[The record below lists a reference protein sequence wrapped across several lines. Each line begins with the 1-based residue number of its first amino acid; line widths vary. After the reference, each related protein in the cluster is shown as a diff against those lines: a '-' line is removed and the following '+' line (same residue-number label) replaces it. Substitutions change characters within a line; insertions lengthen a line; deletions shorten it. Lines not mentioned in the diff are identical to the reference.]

1 MNSEANESVIAT
13 WRDHEMMVI
22 AIRRPDDANRT
33 NAAVMRGIA
42 TALDESDADPVVRVV
57 ALTGDRSAFSLGGRI
72 DGYAE
77 NDVHGQL
84 GFARAFTNMQSRMA
98 TSKKPLLAV
107 VEGDCVCG
115 GMSLLD
121 GCDLAIAADDVKFGF
136 AEIEAGIFP
145 FLAMASFYGR
155 VSRKRTFDLFYSGR
169 LFSAAEALDLQL
181 VNRVVP
187 VDALW
192 DEARRYARELA
203 GRSAAALAIGRQTY
217 YGMENMAPAARL
229 EYAHGM
235 LVTMLAAIRTP
246 S

>member
-1 MNSEANESVIAT
+1 MNNEANEPVIAT
-13 WRDHEMMVI
+13 WRDHEMAVI
-22 AIRRPDDANRT
+22 AIRRPADGNRT

-42 TALDESDADPVVRVV
+42 TALDKTDSDPSVRVV

-77 NDVHGQL
+77 NDVHRQL
-84 GFARAFTNMQSRMA
+84 EFARAFTSMQSRMA
-98 TSKKPLLAV
+98 SSKKPLLAV

-121 GCDLAIAADDVKFGF
+121 ACDLAIAADDVKFGF

-155 VSRKRTFDLFYSGR
+155 VSPKRTFDLFYSGR
-169 LFSAAEALDLQL
+169 LFPAAEALELEL

-187 VDALW
+187 PEQLW
-192 DEARRYARELA
+192 SEAHRYARELA
-203 GRSAAALAIGRQTY
+203 TRSAAAFAIGRQTY
-217 YGMENMAPAARL
+217 YGMANMTPAARL
-229 EYAHGM
+229 EYAQGM
-235 LVTMLAAIRTP
+235 LVTMLAAVGKP